1 MKGIIRGRRRHKMD
15 GSRYYYYD
23 FATRERKSIPKEELF
38 EIGKTLPVKVK
49 QTVRKIDLFKV
60 PMTPQ
65 EQQEATLLCCLSI
78 YCWKGGPNMNM
89 PGISMEDYT
98 NEFYIEMVR
107 AMKNWNPEKGP
118 WGNYVRFVR
127 LSTVRQVFKRWES
140 IKREAEVR
148 NYRNIE
154 NSSRSTGGVREIDWE
169 SLQKLGL
176 QGSGGH
182 QVVTQNSP

>member
-1 MKGIIRGRRRHKMD
+1 MSIIKW
-15 GSRYYYYD
+15 
-23 FATRERKSIPKEELF
+23 I
-38 EIGKTLPVKVK
+38 
-49 QTVRKIDLFKV
+49 
-60 PMTPQ
+60 
-65 EQQEATLLCCLSI
+65 QQKKC
-78 YCWKGGPNMNM
+78 
-89 PGISMEDYT
+89 
-98 NEFYIEMVR
+98 YIEMVR

-118 WGNYVRFVR
+118 WGNYVKFVR

-169 SLQKLGL
+169 SLEKLGL